1 MKCDLNTYAAQLE
14 YAPEV
19 WKKFHISIP
28 RNEWSRALIW
38 KVSIDTHI
46 RHCDGLHDR
55 LHALGRTLDR
65 GKKRTLERQHVA
77 SICARSFRK
86 NHQARTTLEPL
97 LKLTHVFP
105 RHSTRAFNKF
115 RPLKAG
121 QNPHP

>member
-1 MKCDLNTYAAQLE
+1 MLCLNNNLAMGCECLPIPSTAIRRRFVKCDLNTYAAQLE

-65 GKKRTLERQHVA
+65 GKSA
-77 SICARSFRK
+77 
-86 NHQARTTLEPL
+86 L
-97 LKLTHVFP
+97 LNGNT
-105 RHSTRAFNKF
+105 
-115 RPLKAG
+115 
-121 QNPHP
+121 